1 MLRFENRL
9 VINCVCVVKETEKGV
24 TEMCQAMEAL
34 YNEGV
39 EVGEERRTKKIVLSL
54 ASMHMSVEDIAK
66 AVEMSVETV
75 QDWIS
80 RQT

>member
-1 MLRFENRL
+1 MFLYSSVFVE
-9 VINCVCVVKETEKGV
+9 CVCKLKETEKGV
-24 TEMCQAMEAL
+24 TEMCQAMEKL

-39 EVGEERRTKKIVLSL
+39 EFGEERRTKKIALSL
-54 ASMHMSVEDIAK
+54 ASMHMSVEDIAL

-80 RQT
+80 QQA